1 MPSAKQSRVRTTK
14 SSPQSPAKKA
24 TRKTDASPKVV
35 KKGASA
41 ESTQAATK
49 RKNGDATAKASAASA
64 TAKKTPTRPYVVRR
78 SKIHGRGVF
87 ATMPIRKG
95 TRIIEYKGK
104 RISYDLACEL
114 YPDVDGQ
121 PTHTFLFEIDEDTVI
136 DAAQG
141 GNAARW
147 INHSCEPNCE
157 AVDEDG
163 RIYIEAIRNIK
174 EGEELGYN
182 YGIRLETPHTAAE
195 KKRWPCHCGAK
206 SCRGTLLAP
215 KR

>member
-1 MPSAKQSRVRTTK
+1 MPRATQSTSSKRAKSA
-14 SSPQSPAKKA
+14 SSASG
-24 TRKTDASPKVV
+24 RKTAQNKTASTKTAQGKTLVKPNGNGSPK
-35 KKGASA
+35 
-41 ESTQAATK
+41 
-49 RKNGDATAKASAASA
+49 TAQKA
-64 TAKKTPTRPYVVRR
+64 YVVRW

-87 ATMPIRKG
+87 AATAIRKG

-104 RISYDLACEL
+104 RISYKLACKL
-114 YPDVDGQ
+114 YPDVEGK
-121 PTHTFLFEIDEDTVI
+121 PTHTFLFEIDDDTVI

-157 AVDEDG
+157 AVDDDG

-174 EGEELGYN
+174 AGEELGYN
-182 YGIRLETPHTAAE
+182 YGITLDERHTPAE
-195 KKRWPCHCGAK
+195 KKRWPCYCGK
-206 SCRGTLLAP
+206 KKCRGTLLMP

>member
-1 MPSAKQSRVRTTK
+1 MPRVT
-14 SSPQSPAKKA
+14 QSPASKRA
-24 TRKTDASPKVV
+24 TNA
-35 KKGASA
+35 
-41 ESTQAATK
+41 
-49 RKNGDATAKASAASA
+49 ASAASGRNA
-64 TAKKTPTRPYVVRR
+64 TSRKNTSAKAASARAGVKPNGSTAKPATKLYVVRG

-87 ATMPIRKG
+87 AATAIPKG

-104 RISYDLACEL
+104 RISYKLACRL
-114 YPDVDGQ
+114 YPDVEGK
-121 PTHTFLFEIDEDTVI
+121 PTHTFLFEIDDDTVI

-163 RIYIEAIRNIK
+163 RIYIEAIRNIRA
-174 EGEELGYN
+174 GEELGYN
-182 YGIRLETPHTAAE
+182 YGITLDERHTPAE
-195 KKRWPCHCGAK
+195 KKRWPCYCGK
-206 SCRGTLLAP
+206 KKCRGTLLMP